1 MLIRPQAAPLRFIAT
16 RLSVPELEQVARQPG
31 VAEAFRI
38 TVQYHDGRHPDQV
51 ATYIKMQTGS
61 ALRLTVHYRRA
72 SEKPLILEY
81 NVDSQRFQAFNTALR
96 KRGFDKLDDCDDIP
110 WYGADLWLIERA
122 AAHFHHDMIIAPDSA
137 AGIHGEIVKLVR
149 EYLHEAVRGVNP

>member
-16 RLSVPELEQVARQPG
+16 RLSVLELEQIAREPG

-38 TVQYHDGRHPDQV
+38 TVQYHDSRHPDQV
-51 ATYIKMQTGS
+51 ATYVKGQPGGAIRMK
-61 ALRLTVHYRRA
+61 AHYRRA

-81 NVDSQRFQAFNTALR
+81 SVDGARFRVFNTALR
-96 KRGFDKLDDCDDIP
+96 KLGFDKLDDCDDIP

-122 AAHFHHDMIIAPDSA
+122 AANFHHDMIIAPDSA
-137 AGIHGEIVKLVR
+137 VGLHAEIVKLVR